1 MLVFNARVWVA
12 LVVYVIV
19 VVVVVVVEFRT
30 KASKSVLRNTM
41 VFCELRYLQ
50 TISAICPVYNR

>member
-30 KASKSVLRNTM
+30 KTSKSVPRSTM

-50 TISAICPVYNR
+50 TISAICHVYNR